1 MDTQEL
7 EYLIGLIDIMLI
19 DDEGVNCDWGYI
31 CTRYPGRPIHMAN

>member
-19 DDEGVNCDWGYI
+19 DEADLTWQIPPKGG
-31 CTRYPGRPIHMAN
+31 P